1 MSTTPTPA
9 TGFTRNDPLPLPL
22 PPQFRAAR
30 ARRRSLV
37 SHLERGLFPV
47 RVPGAWMVALTLY
60 AGSGMSLLSLLAF
73 FFIAVFLLFSCGGVF
88 LVVSLAVWMVKKG
101 RLT

>member
-1 MSTTPTPA
+1 M
-9 TGFTRNDPLPLPL
+9 D
-22 PPQFRAAR
+22 
-30 ARRRSLV
+30 
-37 SHLERGLFPV
+37 
-47 RVPGAWMVALTLY
+47 ALSLY